1 MAVQPHPASIDAYIR
16 HGFSLVPIPPGRK
29 GPLDTG
35 WQHRGAALRSQSDL
49 PAGFGIGLTHAYS
62 GTMALDIDN
71 WDMTAAALAQHGID
85 LSALYLAPDAV
96 VIDSGRP
103 GHGKLLY
110 SMPMGLALPSKRV
123 KVGSIV
129 VYELRCS
136 TADGLTVQDVLP
148 PTIHPQTQQP
158 YRWAGNGHWTRLP
171 LLPAALLD
179 HWQSLLSLFSDDK
192 LPKLPITDESVVINW
207 EQIESALM
215 VIDSDCSRDQWIE
228 VGMALHWAA
237 ANSNS
242 MDKGLELWNRWSA
255 RALHR
260 YPGEREIGVQ
270 WRSFRIDK
278 GQTVTLGSLY
288 RLARDAG
295 WTKPPMDVSALF
307 AASTITAPEVLIEDI
322 RAPIPAVN
330 LDHWPAS
337 LATRAKEVADHVGCD
352 PLVPLLAGLA
362 TISGAMDVRSRL
374 ELMTGYSVPPIIWA
388 LTIGSPADKKS
399 PGSSPMVEPLH
410 ALERED
416 ITAFKARLLEWEG
429 REAAYTAAK
438 KHFLDVSASPDAL
451 LGAPLPHVPDLPDQ
465 PQPLRLKVSDTSS
478 QKLVRMCAAHPRGL
492 LCYLDETASWFKKLS
507 SAQSIEDRSSWVQ
520 AYEARRYEMDRV
532 GAGTI
537 IAENF
542 GVSVYGNTQ
551 PKVLTA
557 AMESLATDGLLQ
569 RFIPGILNSRLSRVG
584 QPDRLDGAAQWE
596 HTVRLVY
603 ALPAQTYTLSE
614 GAFEVFR
621 EFQHWFE
628 RFKLSEVLLEADNTI
643 LTAFGKLEGTTARI
657 ALLFHALDAPFSPT
671 VSADTLQ
678 RAIRL
683 MREYIIPAW
692 RYLIG
697 EMTGGSTFER
707 WVAQW
712 VLYHA
717 GDGRLSVSL
726 SEVKR
731 GARRIMER
739 VSNPVL
745 QDRMVLDAMA
755 TLEESGWAIRTDDR
769 TQEHRHRAEW
779 AINPRLAQAFPNHR
793 KEITRARQF
802 QEDERRRIAGI
813 ERRIVPG
820 YDPSWDDEEPVRMS
834 A

>member
-16 HGFSLVPIPPGRK
+16 HGFALVPIPPGRK
-29 GPLDTG
+29 GPLDAG

-49 PAGFGIGLTHAYS
+49 PAGYGIGLAHAYS

-110 SMPMGLALPSKRV
+110 AMPMGLALPSKRV
-123 KVGSIV
+123 KVGSTV

-179 HWQSLLSLFSDDK
+179 HWQTLLTTIEPAKPTPTDE
-192 LPKLPITDESVVINW
+192 PITVNW
-207 EQIESALM
+207 EEIESALLA
-215 VIDSDCSRDQWIE
+215 IPADCSRDDWVN

-237 ANSNS
+237 AHTDS
-242 MDKGLELWNRWSA
+242 MDKGLEVWNRWSA
-255 RALHR
+255 RSAAK
-260 YPGEREIGVQ
+260 YPGEREISVQ

-278 GQTVTLGSLY
+278 GNRVKLGTLY
-288 RLARDAG
+288 HLARANG
-295 WTKPPMDVSALF
+295 WVKPAPDVSALF
-307 AASTITAPEVLIEDI
+307 SANPMRAPEVLIEDG
-322 RAPIPAVN
+322 RVPIPVIN
-330 LDHWPAS
+330 LEHWPAP
-337 LATRAKEVADHVGCD
+337 LAQRAQEIADHVGCD
-352 PLVPLLAGLA
+352 PLVPLLAGLCTVA
-362 TISGAMDVRSRL
+362 GAMDVRSRL
-374 ELMTGYSVPPIIWA
+374 ELMPGYQVPPVVWCM
-388 LTIGSPADKKS
+388 TIGSPADKKS
-399 PGSSPMVEPLH
+399 PGSAPMVEPLH

-416 ITAFKARLLEWEG
+416 LPHYKQRLLDWEG

-438 KHFLDVSASPDAL
+438 KHFLEVSASPDAL

-492 LCYLDETASWFKKLS
+492 LCYLDEMASFFKKLS
-507 SAQSIEDRSSWVQ
+507 STQSIEDRSSWVQ
-520 AYEARRYEMDRV
+520 SYEARRYEMDRV

-542 GVSVYGNTQ
+542 GVSIYGNTQ
-551 PKVLTA
+551 PKVLSA
-557 AMESLATDGLLQ
+557 ALEALATDGLLQ
-569 RFIPGILNSRLSRVG
+569 RFIPGILNPRLSKRG
-584 QPDRLDGAAQWE
+584 EPDLSGGAARWE
-596 HTVRLVY
+596 QTVRLVY
-603 ALPAQTYTLSE
+603 ALPAQTYTLSD
-614 GAFEVFR
+614 GALRLFR
-621 EFQHWFE
+621 DYQAWYE
-628 RFKLSEVLLEADNTI
+628 RAKLSEVLLEADSVL
-643 LTAFGKLEGTTARI
+643 LTAFGKLEGTTARL
-657 ALLFHALDAPFSPT
+657 ALLFHAIEAPFSPT

-678 RAIRL
+678 RAISL
-683 MREYIIPAW
+683 VREYVMPAW

-697 EMTGGSTFER
+697 EMTGGASFDR
-707 WVAQW
+707 WVQQW
-712 VLYHA
+712 ILYHC
-717 GDGRLSVSL
+717 GEGKQTVTL
-726 SEVKR
+726 SEIKR
-731 GARRIMER
+731 GARRPMER
-739 VSNPVL
+739 IGNPYL
-745 QDRMVLDAMA
+745 QDRMIIDAMGLLVEA
-755 TLEESGWAIRTDDR
+755 GWAIRTDDGSG
-769 TQEHRHRAEW
+769 EVRHRAEW
-779 AINPRLAQAFPNHR
+779 ALNPKLNQAFPRQR
-793 KEITRARQF
+793 KEIIKARQF

-820 YDPSWDDEEPVRMS
+820 YRPEWDDERMS

>member
-29 GPLDTG
+29 GPTDLG
-35 WQHRGAALRSQSDL
+35 WQRRGAALRSQSDL
-49 PAGFGIGLTHAYS
+49 PPNYGIGLAHAYS

-71 WDMTAAALAQHGID
+71 WDMTILALRQHGID

-110 SMPMGLALPSKRV
+110 AMPMGLALPSKRV
-123 KVGSIV
+123 KVGSAV
-129 VYELRCS
+129 AYELRCA
-136 TADGLTVQDVLP
+136 TADGQTVQDVLP
-148 PTIHPQTQQP
+148 PTIHPQTEQP

-171 LLPAALLD
+171 LLPPSLLD
-179 HWQSLLSLFSDDK
+179 HWQRLLNLAPDDK
-192 LPKLPITDESVVINW
+192 TAKLPISEESTVVNW
-207 EQIESALM
+207 AEVESALSA
-215 VIDSDCSRDQWIE
+215 VSSDCSRDQWIE
-228 VGMALHWAA
+228 VGMALHWA
-237 ANSNS
+237 SVQS
-242 MDKGLELWNRWSA
+242 QSDKGLDLWNQWSA
-255 RALHR
+255 QAPAK
-260 YPGEREIGVQ
+260 YPGEREVGIQ

-278 GQTVTLGSLY
+278 GQRVTLGSLY
-288 RLARDAG
+288 HLARENG
-295 WTKPPMDVSALF
+295 WVRPAPDVSALF
-307 AASTITAPEVLIEDI
+307 AARPMSAPEVLIHDI
-322 RAPIPAVN
+322 RAPIPSVN
-330 LDHWPAS
+330 LDHWPPS

-399 PGSSPMVEPLH
+399 PGSAPMVEPLH

-416 ITAFKARLLEWEG
+416 APAFKARLLDWEG
-429 REAAYTAAK
+429 KEAAYTAAK
-438 KHFLDVSASPDAL
+438 KHFLDVASSPDAL

-507 SAQSIEDRSSWVQ
+507 SPQSIDDRSSWVQ

-551 PKVLTA
+551 PKVLSA
-557 AMESLATDGLLQ
+557 ALEALATDGLLQ
-569 RFIPGILNSRLSRVG
+569 RFIPGILNPRLSRVG
-584 QPDRLDGAAQWE
+584 QPDSVMGADQWA

-614 GAFEVFR
+614 EAFSAFR
-621 EFQHWFE
+621 GFQQWFE
-628 RFKLSEVLLEADNTI
+628 RFKLSEVLLEADSTI

-657 ALLFHALDAPFSPT
+657 ALLFHALEAPFSPT
-671 VSADTLQ
+671 VSADTLR

-683 MREYIIPAW
+683 MREYIVPAW

-697 EMTGGSTFER
+697 EMTGGATFDR
-707 WVAQW
+707 WLSQW

-726 SEVKR
+726 SDVKR
-731 GARRIMER
+731 GARRHMDRI
-739 VSNPVL
+739 SNPTV
-745 QDRMVLDAMA
+745 QDRIVFDAMA
-755 TLEESGWAIRTDDR
+755 TLEESGWVIRTDDR
-769 TQEHRHRAEW
+769 TQEHRHRADW
-779 AINPRLAQAFPNHR
+779 AINPRLAQAFPDQR

-813 ERRIVPG
+813 ERKIIPG
-820 YDPSWDDEEPVRMS
+820 YDLSWDSEPARLS

>member
-29 GPLDTG
+29 GPLDAG
-35 WQHRGAALRSQSDL
+35 WQHRGAALRSQADL
-49 PAGFGIGLTHAYS
+49 SPGYGIGLAHAYS

-71 WDMTAAALAQHGID
+71 WDMTATALAQHGID

-110 SMPMGLALPSKRV
+110 AMPMGLALPSKRV
-123 KVGSIV
+123 KVGATV
-129 VYELRCS
+129 AYELRCS

-158 YRWAGNGHWTRLP
+158 YRWAGNGHWMRLP

-179 HWQSLLSLFSDDK
+179 HWQALLTTVEPVK
-192 LPKLPITDESVVINW
+192 PATTDELVTEVNW
-207 EQIESALM
+207 SEIESVLS
-215 VIDSDCSRDQWIE
+215 VISSDCSRDQWIE

-237 ANSNS
+237 AHTDS

-255 RALHR
+255 QAPAK

-270 WRSFRIDK
+270 WRSFRADK

-288 RLARDAG
+288 HLARAAG

-307 AASTITAPEVLIEDI
+307 AASTLTAPEVLIEDF
-322 RAPIPAVN
+322 RVPIPAVN
-330 LDHWPAS
+330 LDHWPPS
-337 LATRAKEVADHVGCD
+337 LATRAQQVADHVGCD

-374 ELMTGYSVPPIIWA
+374 ELMTGYSVPPVIWA

-399 PGSSPMVEPLH
+399 PGSSPMIEPLH

-416 ITAFKARLLEWEG
+416 GPAFKARLLAWEG
-429 REAAYTAAK
+429 QEAAYTAAK

-551 PKVLTA
+551 PKVLMA
-557 AMESLATDGLLQ
+557 AMEALATDGLLQ

-584 QPDRLDGAAQWE
+584 QPDRLDGAGQWE

-614 GAFEVFR
+614 EAFTMFR

-628 RFKLSEVLLEADNTI
+628 RFKLSEVLLEADSTI

-697 EMTGGSTFER
+697 EMTGGATFDR
-707 WVAQW
+707 WVSQW
-712 VLYHA
+712 LLYHA
-717 GDGRLSVSL
+717 GDGRLNVTL
-726 SEVKR
+726 SDIKR
-731 GARRIMER
+731 GARRVMER

-745 QDRMVLDAMA
+745 QDRMILDAMA
-755 TLEESGWAIRTDDR
+755 TLEESGWVIRTDDR
-769 TQEHRHRAEW
+769 TQEHRHRADW
-779 AINPRLAQAFPNHR
+779 AINPRLSQAFPTKR
-793 KEITRARQF
+793 KEIIKARQF

-813 ERRIVPG
+813 DRRIVPG
-820 YDPSWDDEEPVRMS
+820 YLSEWDNDEPQRMS